1 MNAITSSAPI
11 ESGTSTGRTIREFIA
26 VNPSRMVLALVCL
39 LAAGLAEGL
48 GVMTLLPVLG
58 IATGQMPDGRITQA
72 LTEALLMFGLQP
84 TLVILLAIV
93 VTGVVLKAGLML
105 LSQRNIGHAAAD
117 FATEL
122 RLRLIQS
129 LMRARWSSFIRLPAG
144 RVANALATEVT
155 SAAAAYNALANLM
168 AAGIQVF
175 IFSGLALLAS
185 WQVTVIG
192 LIAGGAMI
200 ALLHGLVGRARR
212 AGTRQVGLM
221 NTLMARFADG
231 LQLIKPLK
239 AMALEG
245 RIAPLLERD
254 ATAINVTQRQMMTT
268 TAALS
273 VFQEPVFTVFMA
285 AGLYVA
291 LTHTAYS
298 LADLL
303 FLAVLFQR
311 IVVRTGALQVQ
322 YQKLTSQEA
331 AYLSIRSMI
340 HAAESERESIPTAG
354 CAPHLHRG
362 IRMENVSFAYED
374 ARPVLE
380 RFSLEIPACALTAV
394 VGPSGAG
401 KTTLVDLIIGLI
413 RPQSGRILIDEVPL
427 EGINQ
432 YAWRSIIGYMPQEV
446 VLLHGSIAD
455 NITLGDPA
463 LSESDVEI
471 ALKLAGA
478 WSFVVALPQGMHT
491 VVGERG
497 ARFSGGQRQRISL
510 ARALVRRPALLILDE
525 PTTALDPDTEREL
538 CRILKELATSTT
550 ILAISHQRAI
560 VEAADVVHTM
570 AAEPVPAQLQS

>member
-1 MNAITSSAPI
+1 
-11 ESGTSTGRTIREFIA
+11 
-26 VNPSRMVLALVCL
+26 
-39 LAAGLAEGL
+39 
-48 GVMTLLPVLG
+48 MTLLPVLG
-58 IATGQMPDGRITQA
+58 IATGQVLDSRISDT
-72 LTEALLMFGLQP
+72 LTEALQLIGLQP
-84 TLVILLAIV
+84 SL
-93 VTGVVLKAGLML
+93 VVLLGIVIAGVALKAILML

-129 LMRARWSSFIRLPAG
+129 LMRARWSYFIRLPAG
-144 RVANALATEVT
+144 RVTNALATEVT
-155 SAAAAYNALANLM
+155 SAAASYNALTNLL
-168 AAGIQVF
+168 AAGIQV
-175 IFSGLALLAS
+175 IVFSAIALLAS
-185 WQVTVIG
+185 WQVTVVG

-212 AGTRQVGLM
+212 AGARQVGLM
-221 NTLMARFADG
+221 NMLMTRFADG

-245 RIAPLLERD
+245 RIVPLLERD
-254 ATAINVTQRQMMTT
+254 AGAINVTQRQIMTT

-285 AGLYVA
+285 IGLYGA
-291 LTHTAYS
+291 LTYTSYS

-303 FLAVLFQR
+303 FMAVLFQR

-331 AYLSIRSMI
+331 AYLSVRATIRS
-340 HAAESERESIPTAG
+340 AEAEREGISRAG
-354 CAPHLHRG
+354 LPAQLHRG
-362 IRMENVSFAYED
+362 IRMEDVSFAYEG
-374 ARPVLE
+374 ARPVLS
-380 RFSLEIPACALTAV
+380 RLSIEIPAHALTVV

-401 KTTLVDLIIGLI
+401 KTTLIDLVIGLL

-427 EGINQ
+427 ESINQ
-432 YAWRSIIGYMPQEV
+432 HAWRSIIGYMPQEV
-446 VLLHGSIAD
+446 VLLHDSIAG

-463 LSESDVEI
+463 LSEVDVET
-471 ALKLAGA
+471 ALKAAGA
-478 WSFVVALPQGMHT
+478 WSFVAALPQGIHT

-525 PTTALDPDTEREL
+525 PTTALDPETEREL
-538 CRILKELATSTT
+538 CGTLRQLAAATT

-560 VEAADVVHTM
+560 VESADQVH
-570 AAEPVPAQLQS
+570 ALSSCVDHVDGE